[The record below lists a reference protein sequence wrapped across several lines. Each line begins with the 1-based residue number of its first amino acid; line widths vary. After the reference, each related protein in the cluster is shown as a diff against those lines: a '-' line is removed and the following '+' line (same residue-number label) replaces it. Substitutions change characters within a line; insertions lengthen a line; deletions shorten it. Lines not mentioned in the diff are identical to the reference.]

1 MYKVMMS
8 VFLAVGLLIAVTTG
22 VANSNENTVLPEKKP
37 FTLAL
42 KSKVNSVN
50 DWLNS
55 RPDVVNNWVEET
67 KEYQKNSWAEGKAQL
82 IRNKNSIM
90 YFFLGEEK

>member
-37 FTLAL
+37 LHLHL
-42 KSKVNSVN
+42 KAK
-50 DWLNS
+50 
-55 RPDVVNNWVEET
+55 
-67 KEYQKNSWAEGKAQL
+67 
-82 IRNKNSIM
+82 
-90 YFFLGEEK
+90 